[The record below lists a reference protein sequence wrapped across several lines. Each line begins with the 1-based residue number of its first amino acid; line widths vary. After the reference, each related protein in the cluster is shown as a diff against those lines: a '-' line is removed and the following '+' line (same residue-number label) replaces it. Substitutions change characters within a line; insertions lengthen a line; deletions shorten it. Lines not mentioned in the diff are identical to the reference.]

1 MGEGVGR
8 QVPAR
13 SLGARSRTEP
23 SNSLT
28 TRADV
33 PHPGLPRE
41 LPGMGCISA
50 RGPGPHC
57 RWTALT
63 QEGASSCQPT
73 GDSAALPPSLG
84 EWLPGQGAQTQGCR
98 ARSPHMRSLQDRWGP
113 GTSGSLILGLTLA
126 QRRHKCSFCPPFQT
140 PPGAF
145 MSCHKPVPLDSVC
158 HLLPAATVSVFDS

>member
-41 LPGMGCISA
+41 LPGTGCISA

-84 EWLPGQGAQTQGCR
+84 EWLMGQWSSDPGTQGQESTR
-98 ARSPHMRSLQDRWGP
+98 EVSPRQMGPWHLRVSYPWPDTRSEE
-113 GTSGSLILGLTLA
+113 A
-126 QRRHKCSFCPPFQT
+126 QVFFLS
-140 PPGAF
+140 
-145 MSCHKPVPLDSVC
+145 PLSDSTWSIYE
-158 HLLPAATVSVFDS
+158 LP